1 MYKDDNKLIQK
12 TVTKL
17 QNNNN
22 NNNQNIVMK
31 IISNTTSLDIPNNNI
46 KYYLKPIIF

>member
-1 MYKDDNKLIQK
+1 MHKDDNKLIQK

-31 IISNTTSLDIPNNNI
+31 IISNTTSLG
-46 KYYLKPIIF
+46 YT